1 MKSLITSLLSG
12 ATLIHA
18 AAIWPTHSFHTTV
31 TNAPIL
37 NITKSGP
44 TAPGFLFIA
53 PSTSTTGSPAIYADT
68 GDLVWHGP
76 EGKTYA
82 YQPQTLHGEP
92 VLTFWQGHNVKGF
105 GYGHISILDA
115 SYEEIHRV
123 TLPGSKDNTFV
134 TATNESFPSYIDI
147 HESAITE
154 HGTILVT
161 AVNVTQT
168 DLTSVGGERDGW
180 VQDGLVYEIDIET
193 NEVLFRW
200 SAVEHSGQLP
210 LEYAE
215 YPLNDAGRNSSVPY
229 EYPHLNSVAKYGD
242 TYLVSSR
249 YMCSIFLLDKKGDL
263 VWLFHGQNGGTYTL
277 PSTPGS
283 TFCYQHDARIHA
295 HTYPG
300 HPNETITLSLHNNDN
315 TDATIPRRLTTGLVF
330 NLHPFNKSATL
341 VSRTYDA
348 RDPVSAVSQGNYQVL
363 PSNGTGTGLGGHY
376 VAGHGAVPKIE
387 EYDAAGKVV
396 MRGWFG
402 AKIENS
408 NTSSYDWTS
417 YRAYKENWVGRP
429 RSRPSIAACREEGEQ
444 KVDVWVSWN
453 GATDVKGWR
462 IYGLSSSSQ
471 GERMRILR
479 DVAKS
484 GFETRAVLEADIN
497 DIKVGEGS
505 ADTIIVE
512 AIGGVGEGTKSEAV
526 RVGSCSTQ

>member
-1 MKSLITSLLSG
+1 MKSLISLLPA
-12 ATLIHA
+12 ATAIHA
-18 AAIWPTHSFHTTV
+18 TTIWPTHSFHTTD
-31 TNAPIL
+31 TTAPIL

-53 PSTSTTGSPAIYADT
+53 PSTSTSGSPAIYADT
-68 GDLVWHGP
+68 GDLIWHGP

-105 GYGHISILDA
+105 GYGHISILNA

-147 HESAITE
+147 HESTITE

-161 AVNVTQT
+161 AVNVTQA
-168 DLTSVGGERDGW
+168 DLTFVGGKRDGW

-210 LEYAE
+210 LEYVE
-215 YPLNDAGRNSSVPY
+215 YPLNDAGRNSSAPY

-249 YMCSIFLLDKKGDL
+249 YMCSIFLLDKNGDL
-263 VWLFHGQNGGTYTL
+263 VWLFHGQKGGTYTV

-300 HPNETITLSLHNNDN
+300 HPDETITLSLHNNDN

-348 RDPVSAVSQGNYQVL
+348 LDPVSAVSQGNYQVL
-363 PSNGTGTGLGGHY
+363 PSNGTETGLGGHY
-376 VAGHGAVPKIE
+376 IGGHGAVPKIE
-387 EYDAAGKVV
+387 EYDTAGRVV
-396 MRGWFG
+396 MSGWFG
-402 AKIENS
+402 AKSENS
-408 NTSSYDWTS
+408 STSSYDWTS
-417 YRAYKENWVGRP
+417 YRAYREKWVGRP
-429 RSRPSIAACREEGEQ
+429 RSRPSIVACQEEGEQ
-444 KVDVWVSWN
+444 KVHVWVSWN
-453 GATDVKGWR
+453 GATDVEGWR

-471 GERMRILR
+471 GERMRVMR
-479 DVAKS
+479 DVVKS
-484 GFETRAVLEADIN
+484 GFETRVVLGADNN
-497 DIKVGEGS
+497 DIEVGEGS
-505 ADTIIVE
+505 VDAVIVE
-512 AIGGVGEGTKSEAV
+512 AIGGVGEGAKSKAV